1 MNNIVNLHTM
11 TFQVSTELRDK
22 IKYYAN
28 DYDMSA
34 SAFIRTAIQAY
45 CNALDKKR
53 FVPVEKEIEV

>member
-1 MNNIVNLHTM
+1 MNNMVNLHTM

-34 SAFIRTAIQAY
+34 SAFIRTAI
-45 CNALDKKR
+45 
-53 FVPVEKEIEV
+53 